1 MASAGYG
8 SDHTTAVEL
17 LDAVKSAEGLA
28 VAIVLKPF
36 GFEGQRRQHEVIY
49 IYFFMNV
56 PSHPWIWLAYLC
68 IEKEVNK
75 ISNGSKSFIF
85 LFCLWRLDYIMNHST

>member
-49 IYFFMNV
+49 IFFMNV
-56 PSHPWIWLAYLC
+56 PSHPWI
-68 IEKEVNK
+68 
-75 ISNGSKSFIF
+75 
-85 LFCLWRLDYIMNHST
+85 